1 MNQVLEK
8 RAIDCFM
15 GRCNIEI
22 TKKNSQRVVLLGTSL
37 DIFGDPI
44 TGRTPEGKYVCIYKK
59 DVWDINSAF

>member
-8 RAIDCFM
+8 RAVDCFM

-22 TKKNSQRVVLLGTSL
+22 TKTNGRRIVLLGTSL

-44 TGRTPEGKYVCIYKK
+44 TGRTPRGKYVRVYKK
-59 DVWDINSAF
+59 DVQDINSAF